1 MDALKRIGFCLAAVV
16 LAPAVSAFPLTFSN
30 TSNNGGT
37 DVAGNFSVEVTE
49 EEVSG
54 DAKAKFEFFNVEKVD
69 EASITAIYFGK
80 KGEFD
85 SLLSFSNLVQSFD
98 TSAKSGVKF
107 SEGASPKNPP
117 GMVGWTAAF
126 ASDADNPGYNKY
138 GIDVG
143 ESLAIYF
150 DYLAPAVF
158 DDIESGFYSG
168 DLVIALHV
176 QSITGDNGYS
186 DWFVTERPPVTVPE
200 PGTIALLGL
209 GLIGLGI
216 SRKRK

>member
-1 MDALKRIGFCLAAVV
+1 MDILKRVGLSLAAIVF
-16 LAPAVSAFPLTFSN
+16 APAISAFPLTFSN
-30 TSNNGGT
+30 TSNNGDT
-37 DVAGNFSVEVTE
+37 DVAGNFGVDVTE
-49 EEVSG
+49 DGG
-54 DAKAKFEFFNVEKVD
+54 DAKFEFFNVNKVD

-98 TSAKSGVKF
+98 TSEKSGVKF
-107 SEGASPKNPP
+107 SEGAKPNEP
-117 GMVGWTAAF
+117 GGGIKWDAAF

-143 ESLAIYF
+143 ESLAFYF
-150 DYLAPAVF
+150 DYLGSAVF
-158 DDIESGFYSG
+158 DDVESGFYSG

-176 QSITGDNGYS
+176 QSITGDDGYS
-186 DWFVTERPPVTVPE
+186 DWFVTKQPPVTVPE
-200 PGTIALLGL
+200 PSTIALLGL

-216 SRKRK
+216 SRKRKLA

>member
-1 MDALKRIGFCLAAVV
+1 MNFLKRIGFSLAAVI
-16 LAPAVSAFPLTFSN
+16 LAPAVGAFPLTFSN

-49 EEVSG
+49 DGG
-54 DAKAKFEFFNVEKVD
+54 DAKFEFFNVNNVD

-85 SLLSFSNLVQSFD
+85 SLLSFSDLVQSFD
-98 TSAKSGVKF
+98 TSGKSGVKF
-107 SEGASPKNPP
+107 SEGATPNKP
-117 GMVGWTAAF
+117 GGGITWDAAF
-126 ASDADNPGYNKY
+126 ASDADSPSGHNKY

-143 ESLAIYF
+143 ESLAFYF
-150 DYLAPAVF
+150 NYLGTTVF
-158 DDIESGFYSG
+158 SDLESGFVSG
-168 DLVIALHV
+168 NLVIALHA
-176 QSITGDNGYS
+176 QSITGGGDNGYS
-186 DWFVTERPPVTVPE
+186 DWFVTKRPPVTVPE